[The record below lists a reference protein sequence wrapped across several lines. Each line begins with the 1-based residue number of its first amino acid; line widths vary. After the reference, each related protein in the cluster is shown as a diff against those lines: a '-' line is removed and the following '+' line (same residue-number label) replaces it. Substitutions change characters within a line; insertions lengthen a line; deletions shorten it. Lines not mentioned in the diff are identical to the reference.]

1 MVKDFFD
8 GMKEFRR
15 LYSSRDIGL
24 VVIPSSKTGYH
35 EDMISLI
42 SDYGFK
48 VPEEKIFRYVPPRS
62 VGHNPI
68 PREESIPEIAD
79 TSLTYLIMDDTFE
92 DGNTLRAAVKRLAE
106 QGIALDRIWFCV
118 SMVMGSSSVG
128 PYLDRACD
136 FLE

>member
-1 MVKDFFD
+1 MVKDFVG

-15 LYSSRDIGL
+15 LYASGDIGL

-42 SDYGFK
+42 SDCGFK
-48 VPEEKIFRYVPPRS
+48 VPDENIFWYVPPRS
-62 VGHNPI
+62 VGHNPS

-92 DGNTLRAAVKRLAE
+92 EGNTLRAAVKRLAE

-118 SMVMGSSSVG
+118 SMIMSSSLVG
-128 PYLDRACD
+128 PYLDRACA